1 MLFEKKVE
9 IYLMKGYDSMDK
21 NEVGRIFGEVHRGA
35 SNKAALRMKMDSA
48 AITIIF
54 KRP

>member
-1 MLFEKKVE
+1 
-9 IYLMKGYDSMDK
+9 MKSYDSMDK

-35 SNKAALRMKMDSA
+35 SNKAGFRVKKDSA

-54 KRP
+54 KKS